1 MKVKKTINV
10 FLIFFL
16 LVGLNILAVNKK
28 PEEKAINS
36 KEKQSLVRKELL
48 TIKRKEPSSPR
59 RNIFSPGLSRIK
71 NSQLGMETSLN
82 SQSLKTSQA
91 SGSIEASSSLLDVR
105 YIGYIDSGEN
115 IVALIIFE
123 GQALAVQEGEKLS
136 EEMVVGKVTT
146 KQIEIIGPGLRRQK
160 YSLQGEEE

>member
-1 MKVKKTINV
+1 MTVKKTINV

-28 PEEKAINS
+28 AKEKAVNS
-36 KEKQSLVRKELL
+36 KGKQSLVRKELL

-59 RNIFSPGLSRIK
+59 RNIFSPRLSRIK
-71 NSQLGMETSLN
+71 NSQVGMETSLN
-82 SQSLKTSQA
+82 SKSLEISQA
-91 SGSIEASSSLLDVR
+91 SGSIETSSSLLDVR
-105 YIGYIDSGEN
+105 YIGYIDSGEK

-146 KQIEIIGPGLRRQK
+146 KQIEIIGPGPRRQK